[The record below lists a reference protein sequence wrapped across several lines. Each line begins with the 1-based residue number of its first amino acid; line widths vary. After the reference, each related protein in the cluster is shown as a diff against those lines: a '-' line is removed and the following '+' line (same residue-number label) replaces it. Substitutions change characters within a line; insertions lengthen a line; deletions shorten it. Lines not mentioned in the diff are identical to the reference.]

1 MFPSKEILR
10 ITVSRT
16 TDGAADDGEIVTVGH
31 SGSDGGCRGRHRHCR
46 QFRAACLYASL
57 TSAFLVPCIRT
68 CASDAFGFGVDLPY
82 DLNQNEC
89 DTLHYIFL
97 LVYHHRIFYPH
108 VYKCQQISQSN
119 SEKES
124 ATDGHGAKAAT
135 RKCHSWLFRN
145 LPSTILM
152 AYLDVYCSFTL
163 CLCMTI
169 TFLLSL
175 VGPFAVPFRGISLR
189 AHPSSGPACYAAG
202 CPRRASIAWSV
213 LATCI
218 SRMPPLHRS
227 NDPRARSPPISAF
240 YHPLSTSSW

>member
-1 MFPSKEILR
+1 MNCVPLPMFPSKEILR

-31 SGSDGGCRGRHRHCR
+31 SGGGCRGRHHHCR

-57 TSAFLVPCIRT
+57 SSAFLVPCIRT

-124 ATDGHGAKAAT
+124 ATDGHGWSK
-135 RKCHSWLFRN
+135 
-145 LPSTILM
+145 
-152 AYLDVYCSFTL
+152 
-163 CLCMTI
+163 
-169 TFLLSL
+169 
-175 VGPFAVPFRGISLR
+175 
-189 AHPSSGPACYAAG
+189 SS
-202 CPRRASIAWSV
+202 
-213 LATCI
+213 
-218 SRMPPLHRS
+218 
-227 NDPRARSPPISAF
+227 D
-240 YHPLSTSSW
+240 